1 MADAPKGYFQVPGV
15 DTSIQLYGNA
25 CFDLVY
31 DGVQP
36 GGVMQGLSAANQ
48 SFTDNASP
56 KSQWDMTMDESRFG
70 MRTFTPTSIGD
81 VKTRFELDFLGTNKD
96 HAGGRMPW
104 ASSINGETSNY
115 GHVRQMYG
123 EWNGW
128 LFGKADNNF
137 EDPDGSPNYLDWDG
151 LLGDWYGC
159 GRDLQV
165 RYTASFDAKTTL
177 AVAIERNDGNTIG
190 GTNPIYPQGKTINPG
205 VTANTSIGSA
215 HSLPGDL
222 TARLTYADKWGHIA
236 FAGAFTKYEQFASQA
251 YTAATTQ
258 VVANPATYTLGV
270 PAYLAVA
277 GSTASYSKNVFSW
290 AVSGHFQFGDD
301 ALTYHGGIGTGQWG
315 AGLQDG
321 VNFDKAGNL
330 QTIQAKQFEAGYEH
344 FFTAKLHGNVF
355 VSYVGYDRD
364 IDKGMTG
371 NAFKTYEQYGAN
383 MIYNATKTMQYGLEY
398 IYGQAK
404 TFDANTLIN
413 PDGSTASSI
422 GESKLHF
429 QAKFK
434 FN

>member
-1 MADAPKGYFQVPGV
+1 MKLNLRAITALTATLLALPAMADAPKGYFQVPGV

-151 LLGDWYGC
+151 LLADWYGC

-165 RYTASFDAKTTL
+165 RYTATFNPQSSL
-177 AVAIERNDGNTIG
+177 AIAIERNDGNTIS
-190 GTNPIYPQGKTINPG
+190 GTMPGYSTTINPNAITG
-205 VTANTSIGSA
+205 AS

-222 TARLTYADKWGHIA
+222 TARYTYADKWGHIA
-236 FAGAFTKYEQFASQA
+236 VAGAYTKYEQYGVAP
-251 YTAATTQ
+251 TVGTT
-258 VVANPATYTLGV
+258 VGIPSHTT
-270 PAYLAVA
+270 
-277 GSTASYSKNVFSW
+277 SKDVFSW

-301 ALTYHGGIGTGQWG
+301 ALTYHVGVGTGQWG

-321 VNFDKAGNL
+321 VSFDAAGNAVVV
-330 QTIQAKQFEAGYEH
+330 QAKQFEAGYEH

-364 IDKGMTG
+364 IDKSMTG

-404 TFDANTLIN
+404 TFDSNTLIN
-413 PDGSTASSI
+413 PDGSATSTI